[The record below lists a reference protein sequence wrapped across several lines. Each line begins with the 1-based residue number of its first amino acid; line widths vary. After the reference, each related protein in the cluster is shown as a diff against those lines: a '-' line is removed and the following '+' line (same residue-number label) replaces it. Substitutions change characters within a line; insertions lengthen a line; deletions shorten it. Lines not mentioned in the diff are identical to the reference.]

1 MDAGTTVREIENL
14 IDVAMGNE
22 PADLVVK
29 NGKLICVF
37 TGEILDHQ
45 SVGIKGKRIAYVGED
60 PQTMIGDD
68 TCVIDT
74 KGRYIVPGL
83 IDGHNH
89 VDSVS
94 RCSEFARWVLP
105 RGTTTVITEVSTI
118 TNALGVEG
126 MKWFIRDAL
135 CQPMRFYFVAPP
147 LVPPYPEFESSRD
160 FDYENFR
167 KLLRSDYVVGV
178 GETYWTRVLEKDRR
192 VLSQYAEALH
202 QSKVLDGHAAGA
214 KGPKLRAYAAAGT
227 TSCHESVTSEEVLE
241 KLRLGMHV
249 MIREGFIRHD
259 LEAMGAI
266 KDDAIDFRRLSLVSD
281 TMSPRMMVREGLMN
295 AVVKKAVSL
304 GFDPVRTVQMAS
316 INAAERY
323 GLKDLGGISPGKL
336 ADILVVEDL
345 KDFNC
350 AWVIVGGEIVAQGG
364 ILKKNPGTAP
374 YSPRF
379 CKSIRIPPVHMTD
392 FHVPASGSKVRVNI
406 VRALSETITDGIIEE
421 VGTVNGN
428 ITSDPNR
435 DILKMTVI
443 NKTSEVLKRSVGF
456 VNGIGLK
463 MGAVAT
469 SLVWDTYN
477 VLALGV
483 SDWDIALAVNHL
495 REIGGGV
502 VVTDGECVLAELGLP
517 IGGVISDLPM
527 DVIAD
532 RIDEI
537 ENACKTLGS
546 SLQRPYLTIQTL
558 AFTGLPFLRLT
569 DKGLLDLRKKQ
580 LVDVIVSPGE
590 ANYGG
595 GPSRGSR

>member
-1 MDAGTTVREIENL
+1 MDAGTNVTEIERL

-22 PADLVVK
+22 PADLVVR
-29 NGKLICVF
+29 NGKLISVY

-45 SVGIKGKRIAYVGED
+45 SVAVKGKRIAYVGED
-60 PQTMIGDD
+60 VQTMIGDD

-74 KGRYIVPGL
+74 NGRYIAPGL

-89 VDSVS
+89 VDSIS
-94 RCSEFARWVLP
+94 RCSEFVRWVLP

-118 TNALGVEG
+118 TNALGLEG

-135 CQPMRFYFVAPP
+135 CQPMRFYVVAPP

-160 FDYENFR
+160 FDYEDFR
-167 KLLRSDYVVGV
+167 ELLKRDYVVGV

-192 VLSQYAEALH
+192 VLNQYVEALNR
-202 QSKVLDGHAAGA
+202 SKVLDGHAAGA
-214 KGPKLRAYAAAGT
+214 KGPKLWAYAAAGT
-227 TSCHESVTSEEVLE
+227 TSCHESVTCEEVLE

-259 LEAMGAI
+259 LEAMCAI
-266 KDDAIDFRRLSLVSD
+266 KDEAIDFRRLSLVSD

-316 INAAERY
+316 INAAERH
-323 GLKDLGGISPGKL
+323 GLKDLGGIAPGKL
-336 ADILVVEDL
+336 ADILVIEDL

-350 AWVIVGGEIVAQGG
+350 AWVIVGGEIVAQEG
-364 ILKKNPGTAP
+364 ILKKNPGASP
-374 YSPRF
+374 YSPGF
-379 CKSIRIPPVHMTD
+379 CKSIRMPSVQMTD
-392 FHVPASGSKVRVNI
+392 FHLPASGSKVRVNI
-406 VRALSETITDGIIEE
+406 VRVLSETITDGIIEE
-421 VGTVNGN
+421 IVNVDGN
-428 ITSDPNR
+428 ITSDPGR

-469 SLVWDTYN
+469 SLAWDTYN

-483 SDWDIALAVNHL
+483 SDQDIALAVNHL

-502 VVTDGECVLAELGLP
+502 VVTDGEDVLAELGLP

-532 RIDEI
+532 KIDEI
-537 ENACKTLGS
+537 EKAFKTLGS
-546 SLQRPYLTIQTL
+546 GLQRPYLTIQTL

-569 DKGLLDLRKKQ
+569 DKGLFDLRKKQ
-580 LVDVIVSPGE
+580 LVDVIIS
-590 ANYGG
+590 
-595 GPSRGSR
+595 